1 MDRQT
6 ARNAILEAKRAQGV
20 SWSQIASEIGMAPVW
35 TAALALGEA
44 SATEDIAR
52 KLCLLLGLDDA
63 VAAALQRPPLKGQ
76 NMDRV
81 VPTDPL
87 LYRFY
92 EILSVFGPALKEC
105 IHEEFGDGIMS
116 AIDFTVDVERDPA
129 PDGDR
134 VRVVMNG
141 KFLPYKRW

>member
-1 MDRQT
+1 MDRQA
-6 ARNAILEAKRAQGV
+6 ARQIILEAKEAKGK
-20 SWSQIASEIGMAPVW
+20 SWAKIAAAIGMAPVW
-35 TAALALGEA
+35 TASLALGEA
-44 SATEDIAR
+44 SATEEVAQ
-52 KLCLLLGLDDA
+52 KLCALLDLDDE
-63 VAAALQRPPLKGQ
+63 VARALQRPPLKGQ

-116 AIDFTVDVERDPA
+116 AIDFTVDVAREPS
-129 PDGDR
+129 PEGDR
-134 VRVVMNG
+134 VKIVMNG
-141 KFLPYKRW
+141 KFLPYRRW